1 MSHRHRSRSYP
12 STWTDTE
19 ACAHPQP
26 ACRLNAPSGIPSKGV
41 PLTESAADGLEVSGA
56 SGADAPHRPTAAR
69 EELQAARLLL
79 VAPLN
84 GTRGRLLAAT
94 ASSGTAGLLP
104 PDATDQ
110 FGPATLPIEPS
121 PFHSARRWPEQLHV
135 SGPGRTRQPPL
146 FASALGPNRRLLV
159 VLEPCPR

>member
-1 MSHRHRSRSYP
+1 M
-12 STWTDTE
+12 
-19 ACAHPQP
+19 
-26 ACRLNAPSGIPSKGV
+26 GV
-41 PLTESAADGLEVSGA
+41 LLTALAADGLEVSGA

-84 GTRGRLLAAT
+84 GTRGWLLAAT

-110 FGPATLPIEPS
+110 RGPATLPIEPS

-135 SGPGRTRQPPL
+135 SGPGRTRQAPS
-146 FASALGPNRRLLV
+146 FAPALGLNEKRQLV
-159 VLEPCPR
+159 EELGPEQASIAAAGTEAAYCAPC